1 MAIPRSPGDGPRDL
15 SRPLE
20 QLRLLADDRHA
31 GLRLDQVLCLFLP
44 WRSRS
49 SIHRLLEEG
58 LVSLEDRPPRASC
71 RIRKGD
77 WIVVRIPQPP
87 EPVDVAP
94 GDFEIAIVHE
104 EKLMIAVDK
113 PAGLAVHP
121 SGRRVH
127 GTLIHYLHKRYRRP
141 EDPAHDVIP
150 RLLHRIDRETSGV
163 VAVGLDEQFHSA
175 VRKQFEER
183 RVEKTYLAVVHGC
196 PSPREGRI
204 ELPIG
209 PDKRSPIRLKLT
221 VVHGEDGLPAITRYR
236 VRRAGS
242 RFSLV
247 ELWPETGRTHQ
258 IRVHMEAI
266 GCPLV
271 GDKIYGVAPDIF
283 LACLDREATL
293 SDEQRARLVLDRHA
307 LHSHRLVFEHPLHG
321 KGFTLEAPLPAELA
335 ALVEG

>member
-1 MAIPRSPGDGPRDL
+1 MLPRLPGEGPRDL
-15 SRPLE
+15 TRPLE
-20 QLRLLADDRHA
+20 QLRLRADDRHD
-31 GLRLDQVLCLFLP
+31 GLRLDQALCLFLP
-44 WRSRS
+44 WRSRT
-49 SIHRLLEEG
+49 SIHRLLAEG

-77 WIVVRIPQPP
+77 LITVRIPAPP

-94 GDFEIAIVHE
+94 GDFDLPILHE
-104 EKLMIAVDK
+104 EKVMIAIDK

-121 SGRRVH
+121 SGRRLY

-141 EDPAHDVIP
+141 DDPAHDVVP

-163 VAVGLDEQFHSA
+163 VAVGLDEQFHA
-175 VRKQFEER
+175 QVRKQFEKR
-183 RVEKTYLAVVHGC
+183 KVEKTYLAVVHGC
-196 PSPREGRI
+196 PSPREGVI
-204 ELPIG
+204 DLPIG

-221 VVHGEDGLPAITRYR
+221 AMGVVDGLPAITRYK
-236 VRRAGS
+236 VRHATR

-283 LACLDREATL
+283 LANLGGELNDEHRE
-293 SDEQRARLVLDRHA
+293 RLVIDRHA
-307 LHSHRLVFEHPLHG
+307 LHAHRLVFDHPLRG
-321 KGFTLEAPLPAELA
+321 KGFSIEAPLPAELA